1 MSTASSHFKVK
12 DRDQNA
18 SIEISDFRLGKKLGA
33 GKFGEVF
40 VAQHRKTGFIC
51 ALKRINRCNLDEK
64 MMTQLCREIKI
75 QSFLNHPN
83 IVKLYTF
90 FSDEKA
96 IYLVQ

>member
-1 MSTASSHFKVK
+1 MSTASSHFKSK
-12 DRDQNA
+12 DKEHLT
-18 SIEISDFRLGKKLGA
+18 SVEISDFLLGKKLGE

-40 VAQHRKTGFIC
+40 VARHRKTGFLC
-51 ALKRINRCNLDEK
+51 ALKRINRSNLDER

-75 QSFLNHPN
+75 QAFLNHPN

-90 FSDEKA
+90 FSDAKA